1 MPAAATE
8 RLYQKFTNGTLVRC
22 PGSDHAPPKFSGDSL
37 PLVAA
42 FFNEV
47 LQAPP
52 LPPPPPLSRQSSAS
66 SPKSPKRS
74 LNIAGASHYVKGKN
88 GGLVREAASLDS
100 AEVALLPTL
109 QPVRVVEHRALPTR
123 PDGRPGVERCRI
135 VEPVRGW
142 VSRRCLKSVADLTSE
157 EPSVVV
163 SGGPGPPA
171 L

>member
-1 MPAAATE
+1 
-8 RLYQKFTNGTLVRC
+8 
-22 PGSDHAPPKFSGDSL
+22 
-37 PLVAA
+37 
-42 FFNEV
+42 
-47 LQAPP
+47 
-52 LPPPPPLSRQSSAS
+52 
-66 SPKSPKRS
+66 
-74 LNIAGASHYVKGKN
+74 
-88 GGLVREAASLDS
+88 
-100 AEVALLPTL
+100 
-109 QPVRVVEHRALPTR
+109 VRVVEHRALPTR